1 MKVKDITKGDIIYY
15 RNGRVNIVNKA
26 SQYHKYFTND
36 FKNVA
41 WNGYDIV
48 KIQRYVKILWFYK
61 LKTIYKRYYKEN
73 K

>member
-26 SQYHKYFTND
+26 SQYYKYFTND

-48 KIQRYVKILWFYK
+48 KIKRYVKILWFYK
-61 LKTIYKRYYKEN
+61 LKTIYKRYYGEN
-73 K
+73 